1 MDEQNQDTKAPEQ
14 KKRSGGRH
22 LSLADQ
28 LQRIEEQRKEL
39 TERARRVKAQINV
52 RERRQRAH
60 RLIELGA
67 VVESVAG
74 AAVTKNAL
82 PHIEAFLRAH
92 RDALGAALEHAARE
106 QGAE

>member
-1 MDEQNQDTKAPEQ
+1 MDEQNQVTQAPAA
-14 KKRSGGRH
+14 KKRSGGKH

-28 LQRIEEQRKEL
+28 LRRIEEQRKEL

-52 RERRQRAH
+52 RDRKQRAH

-74 AAVTKNAL
+74 AQIDKKAL

-106 QGAE
+106 

>member
-1 MDEQNQDTKAPEQ
+1 MDETQETQATEP
-14 KKRSGGRH
+14 KKRSGGKH
-22 LSLADQ
+22 LSLAAQ
-28 LQRIEEQRKEL
+28 LQRIEEQKKEL
-39 TERARRVKAQINV
+39 VERARRVKTQINV
-52 RERRQRAH
+52 KERKERAH

-67 VVESVAG
+67 TVENVAG
-74 AAVTKNAL
+74 AQIRRDAL

>member
-1 MDEQNQDTKAPEQ
+1 MDEQNQAPEPEP
-14 KKRSGGRH
+14 KKRSGGKH

-28 LQRIEEQRKEL
+28 LARIEEQKKEL

-52 RERRQRAH
+52 RDRKQRAH

-74 AAVTKNAL
+74 VPVSKNAL
-82 PHIEAFLRAH
+82 PHVEAFLRAH

>member
-1 MDEQNQDTKAPEQ
+1 MDEQNQPEQ
-14 KKRSGGRH
+14 GAQPKKRSGRH
-22 LSLADQ
+22 LSLAAQ
-28 LQRIEEQRKEL
+28 LQRIEEQKKEL
-39 TERARRVKAQINV
+39 AARARQVRAQINV
-52 RERRQRAH
+52 RDRKQRAH